1 MNAITID
8 QLTKKVSLGR
18 STIYRLIAEG
28 KFPKPF
34 QLVPN
39 RNAWIEDDIDRWL
52 EAKADPECS
61 GSVISLSSARVS
73 SFETIMH
80 EANTWED
87 VERCRRYLAHIEA
100 TARNQQLSAKTRA
113 AIVDRLRSLR
123 QLCDSLDPTEGRVKA
138 LTAPEAT
145 NSLDVRAVAN

>member
-39 RNAWIEDDIDRWL
+39 RNAWIESDIDAWL
-52 EAKADPECS
+52 SEKSGRPLPNLQPE
-61 GSVISLSSARVS
+61 
-73 SFETIMH
+73 
-80 EANTWED
+80 
-87 VERCRRYLAHIEA
+87 
-100 TARNQQLSAKTRA
+100 
-113 AIVDRLRSLR
+113 
-123 QLCDSLDPTEGRVKA
+123 
-138 LTAPEAT
+138 PEPA
-145 NSLDVRAVAN
+145 